1 MINLLKFG
9 QIIASERL
17 LQNMTQRQLA
27 EILLVTPQAVSK
39 WERGESFP
47 DIETLVLL
55 CYEYNIDVNYLLNEC
70 FDDLTLINE
79 ICIENIEECLRSF
92 RRKEVI
98 EKVINNELKP
108 LKIDSIFYLLNIQ
121 ERRLL
126 IDKVLDGK
134 IEIYLADF
142 IILLSPPERI
152 RFLDG
157 LMNKKSN
164 LDEVVHLLSP
174 FEKRKYDNY
183 VY

>member
-1 MINLLKFG
+1 MINLNKFG
-9 QIIASERL
+9 QIIASNRL

-55 CYEYNIDVNYLLNEC
+55 CYEYNIDINSLLNEC

-98 EKVINNELKP
+98 EKIINNDLKP
-108 LKIDSIFYLLNIQ
+108 LKIDSIFYMLTIQ

-126 IDKVLDGK
+126 IDRVLDG
-134 IEIYLADF
+134 EIDIFLADF
-142 IILLSPPERI
+142 IILLNQAERMKL
-152 RFLDG
+152 LDG
-157 LMNKKSN
+157 LMSKNVN
-164 LDEVVHLLSP
+164 FIELDHLLSP
-174 FEKRKYDNY
+174 LEKRKYSNY